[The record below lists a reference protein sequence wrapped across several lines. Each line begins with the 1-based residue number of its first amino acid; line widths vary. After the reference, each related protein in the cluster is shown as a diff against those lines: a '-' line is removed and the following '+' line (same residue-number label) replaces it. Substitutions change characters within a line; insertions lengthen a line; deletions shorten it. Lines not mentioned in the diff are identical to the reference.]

1 MTIVAIMMIM
11 QGSRLLSPALSW
23 PLTACLLSGKR
34 RDGKGKGREVID
46 RYVVSLGIPVIGLSG
61 SAQVVRTEYAVREE
75 NRQAGVHQC
84 QDPFCMR
91 RYRSGARCKLNGVF
105 YRAKV

>member
-1 MTIVAIMMIM
+1 MRKVK
-11 QGSRLLSPALSW
+11 RERE
-23 PLTACLLSGKR
+23 SGRVFK
-34 RDGKGKGREVID
+34 K
-46 RYVVSLGIPVIGLSG
+46 
-61 SAQVVRTEYAVREE
+61 VVRTEYAVREE